1 MELAKVNRP
10 ATNERKKSFPSVQ
23 YDGREI
29 YLCGFMHGGGVYR
42 PGKVPIAAT
51 RHLFATDSPFVL
63 IEGKKTQRKAAR
75 ILKHE
80 QLSEGEDIERAF
92 SNVLKRPSTKRE
104 LKRLFG
110 FNYLVP
116 LKAMDAAVVLT
127 SPFLYL
133 RKDSNRFRNDIYEAL
148 PPRALQELAMYMLH
162 YARIAFA
169 DPKVPRHKK
178 LDFFIEHF
186 RSFLMADAIKQRHS
200 VIPKEIPFA
209 LFMGGNHAPQVHA
222 FLENPALSAIF
233 ERKLPPA
240 LMKIVNAV
248 RRINGQAIRAYSAE
262 SQQPHSGL
270 RMSKRAAVV
279 LGERK

>member
-1 MELAKVNRP
+1 MELAKADHAVAHNGKM
-10 ATNERKKSFPSVQ
+10 NFPSVQ
-23 YDGREI
+23 YNGRKV

-75 ILKHE
+75 MLKHE
-80 QLSEGEDIERAF
+80 QLSEGEDIEHTL
-92 SNVLKRPSTKRE
+92 SKVLESPSTRRE

-110 FNYLVP
+110 FNYLMHE
-116 LKAMDAAVVLT
+116 KAMDAAVALV

-133 RKDSNRFRNDIYEAL
+133 RKDSNRFRNEIYQAL

-162 YARIAFA
+162 YARIAFV
-169 DPKVPRHKK
+169 DPKVPQHKK
-178 LDFFIEHF
+178 LDFFVEHF

-209 LFMGGNHAPQVHA
+209 LFMGSNHAPQVHA
-222 FLENPALSAIF
+222 FLENPALFKIF
-233 ERKLPPA
+233 ERKLPRP
-240 LMKIVNAV
+240 LLKIVNAV
-248 RRINGQAIRAYSAE
+248 RCINRRTMKAYSAE
-262 SQQPHSGL
+262 SSVHSGL
-270 RMSKRAAVV
+270 RMSKRVAAV
-279 LGERK
+279 LGE